1 MSKELGSARELA
13 VSGQY
18 RKAVNSLWDVER
30 WARTDPAEAR
40 GLLEVASALREKTS
54 GGLREQ
60 CVELIEDAQKYI
72 ERADAVPRV
81 SLGTADYLG
90 GYPGFG
96 AACKGKLSITPS
108 AVFFAGMTLDMA
120 LVESFELGGGQ
131 IAKSKLG
138 AAVLFGVLGA
148 LADKDAK
155 DRAEIVVHLKTG
167 DAAFFFL
174 EDASAFEIRAKL
186 MPLVREAGVPFK
198 DEVDE
203 KASPRDAAAQPD
215 STGSLADE
223 LTKLAKLQESGF
235 LTPEEVAAAKA
246 KLLD

>member
-1 MSKELGSARELA
+1 VSKELGTAREQA
-13 VSGQY
+13 AAGQY
-18 RKAVNSLWDVER
+18 KKAVNSLWDVER
-30 WARTDPAEAR
+30 GARTDPAEAR
-40 GLLEVASALREKTS
+40 GLLEVASALREKTT

-60 CVELIEDAQKYI
+60 CVELIDDAQRYI

-90 GYPGFG
+90 GYPAFG
-96 AACKGKLSITPS
+96 AACKGRLSLTSS
-108 AVFFAGMTLDMA
+108 AVFFAGMTVDMA

-131 IAKSKLG
+131 VAKSKLG

-148 LADKDAK
+148 LADKDAR

-174 EDASAFEIRAKL
+174 EDTSAFEIRAKL

-198 DEVDE
+198 DEADGE
-203 KASPRDAAAQPD
+203 AGQRDAAAQSD
-215 STGSLADE
+215 STGGLADE

-235 LTPEEVAAAKA
+235 LTAEEVAAAKT
-246 KLLD
+246 KLLT